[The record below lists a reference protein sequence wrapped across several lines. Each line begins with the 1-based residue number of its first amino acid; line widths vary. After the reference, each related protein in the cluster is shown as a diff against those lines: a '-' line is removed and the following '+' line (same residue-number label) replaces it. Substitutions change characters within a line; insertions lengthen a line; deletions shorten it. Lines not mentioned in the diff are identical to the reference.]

1 MNGMRALPFLAM
13 LVAAFAPFAYSQNAA
28 DVEAVISTDLG
39 TFRIEF
45 FPDKAPKHAAQ
56 FLADARSGYYEG
68 SAFFRVW
75 ANGLIQGGDPLLK
88 DATTPRVRWGSGGF
102 NRVPTESN
110 DLKQERGTV
119 SSVNRQAK
127 PNSDGSQFFVCLSPQ
142 PALQGKY
149 TVFAHVVEGMDV
161 VEQISRTPVDAGGLA
176 QKPVRILKIS
186 IEPKKKEPFADA
198 PPDGL
203 RRVVT
208 LNTTLG
214 AIQIEMEPDWAPH
227 TVQRFLMLC
236 TTGWY
241 DHTAFHR
248 LVKGFVLQGGSADT
262 RASGPN
268 HPADRWVTPLKAEF
282 RPDVKHVRGIVS
294 MAHGGDPNSA
304 TTSFFIVLGPAPNLD
319 GKFAAFGKVVG
330 GMDVLDAFEKEDV
343 DGEKPKRRLE
353 IMSTSIGPAV
363 QAE

>member
-1 MNGMRALPFLAM
+1 MRCLAFLA
-13 LVAAFAPFAYSQNAA
+13 LLAVAFAPVVSAQDPS
-28 DVEAVISTDLG
+28 DVEAVVSTDLG
-39 TFRIEF
+39 SFRVEF
-45 FPDKAPKHAAQ
+45 FPDKAPKHVAQ
-56 FLADARSGYYEG
+56 FLTDAQKGYYDG

-88 DATTPRVRWGSGGF
+88 DNGTPRARWGTGGF
-102 NRVPTESN
+102 NRLPSELT
-110 DLKQERGTV
+110 DLKQERGMV
-119 SSVNRQAK
+119 SAVNLPGK
-127 PNSDGSQFFVCLSPQ
+127 PDSDGIQFFVCVSPQ

-149 TVFAHVVEGMDV
+149 TVFARVVEGINV
-161 VEQISRTPVDAGGLA
+161 VEQISRVPVDADGLA

-186 IEPKKKEPFADA
+186 IEPKKKEPFAGASVDQ
-198 PPDGL
+198 L
-203 RRVVT
+203 RKVVM

-214 AIQIEMEPDWAPH
+214 AIKIQMQPDWAPH

-236 TTGWY
+236 ATGWY

-268 HPADRWVTPLKAEF
+268 HPADRWVSPLKTEF

-294 MAHGGDPNSA
+294 MAHGDDPDSA
-304 TTSFFIVLGPAPNLD
+304 TTSFFIVLGPAPTLD
-319 GKFAAFGKVVG
+319 AKFVALGKVVDG
-330 GMDVLDAFEKEDV
+330 INVLEAFEKEDV

-353 IMSTSIGPAV
+353 ILSTMIEP
-363 QAE
+363 

>member
-1 MNGMRALPFLAM
+1 MRCLAFLA
-13 LVAAFAPFAYSQNAA
+13 LLALAFAPVVSAQDPS
-28 DVEAVISTDLG
+28 DVEAVVSTDLG
-39 TFRIEF
+39 SFRVEF
-45 FPDKAPKHAAQ
+45 FPDKAPKHVAQ
-56 FLADARSGYYEG
+56 FLTDAQKGYYDG

-88 DATTPRVRWGSGGF
+88 DNGTPRARWGTGGF
-102 NRVPTESN
+102 NRLPSELT
-110 DLKQERGTV
+110 DLKQERGMV
-119 SSVNRQAK
+119 SAVNLPGK
-127 PNSDGSQFFVCLSPQ
+127 PDSDGIQFFVCVSPQ

-149 TVFAHVVEGMDV
+149 TVFARVVEGINV
-161 VEQISRTPVDAGGLA
+161 VEQISRVPVDADGLA

-186 IEPKKKEPFADA
+186 IEPKKKEPFAGASVDQ
-198 PPDGL
+198 L
-203 RRVVT
+203 RKIVM

-214 AIQIEMEPDWAPH
+214 AIKIQMQPDWAPH

-236 TTGWY
+236 ATGWY

-268 HPADRWVTPLKAEF
+268 HPADRWVSPLKTEF

-294 MAHGGDPNSA
+294 MAHGDDPDSA
-304 TTSFFIVLGPAPNLD
+304 TTSFFIVLGPAPTLD
-319 GKFAAFGKVVG
+319 AKFVAFGKLVDG
-330 GMDVLDAFEKEDV
+330 INVLEAFKKEDV

-353 IMSTSIGPAV
+353 ILSTMIEP
-363 QAE
+363 

>member
-1 MNGMRALPFLAM
+1 MRCLAFLA
-13 LVAAFAPFAYSQNAA
+13 LLAVAFAPVVSAQDPS
-28 DVEAVISTDLG
+28 DVEAVVSTDLG
-39 TFRIEF
+39 SFRVEF
-45 FPDKAPKHAAQ
+45 FPDKAPKHVAQ
-56 FLADARSGYYEG
+56 FLTDAQKGYYDG

-88 DATTPRVRWGSGGF
+88 DNGTPRARWGTGGF
-102 NRVPTESN
+102 NRLPSELT
-110 DLKQERGTV
+110 DLKQERGMV
-119 SSVNRQAK
+119 SAVNLPGK
-127 PNSDGSQFFVCLSPQ
+127 PDSDGIQFFVCVSPQ

-149 TVFAHVVEGMDV
+149 TVFARVVEGINV
-161 VEQISRTPVDAGGLA
+161 VEQISRVPVDADGLA

-186 IEPKKKEPFADA
+186 IEPKKKEPFAGASVDQ
-198 PPDGL
+198 L
-203 RRVVT
+203 RKVVM

-214 AIQIEMEPDWAPH
+214 AIKIQMQPDWAPH

-236 TTGWY
+236 ATGWY

-268 HPADRWVTPLKAEF
+268 HPADRWVSPLKTEF

-294 MAHGGDPNSA
+294 MAHGDDPDSA
-304 TTSFFIVLGPAPNLD
+304 TTSFFIVLGPAPTLD
-319 GKFAAFGKVVG
+319 AKFVAFGKVVDG
-330 GMDVLDAFEKEDV
+330 INVLEAFEKEDV

-353 IMSTSIGPAV
+353 ILSTMIEP
-363 QAE
+363 

>member
-1 MNGMRALPFLAM
+1 MRCLAFLA
-13 LVAAFAPFAYSQNAA
+13 LLAVAFAPVVSAQDPS
-28 DVEAVISTDLG
+28 DVEAVVSTDLG
-39 TFRIEF
+39 SFRVEF
-45 FPDKAPKHAAQ
+45 FPDKAPKHVAQ
-56 FLADARSGYYEG
+56 FLTDAQKGYYDG

-88 DATTPRVRWGSGGF
+88 DNGTPRARWGTGGF
-102 NRVPTESN
+102 NRLPSELT
-110 DLKQERGTV
+110 DLKQERGMV
-119 SSVNRQAK
+119 SAVNLPGK
-127 PNSDGSQFFVCLSPQ
+127 PDSDGIQFFVCVSPQ

-149 TVFAHVVEGMDV
+149 TVFARVVEGINV
-161 VEQISRTPVDAGGLA
+161 VEQISRVPVDADGLA

-186 IEPKKKEPFADA
+186 IEPKKKEPFAGASVDQ
-198 PPDGL
+198 L
-203 RRVVT
+203 RKIVM

-214 AIQIEMEPDWAPH
+214 AIKIQMQPDWAPH

-236 TTGWY
+236 ATGWY

-268 HPADRWVTPLKAEF
+268 HPADRWVSPLKTEF

-294 MAHGGDPNSA
+294 MAHGDDPDSA
-304 TTSFFIVLGPAPNLD
+304 TTPFFIVLGPAPTLD
-319 GKFAAFGKVVG
+319 AKFAAFGKVVDG
-330 GMDVLDAFEKEDV
+330 IDVLEAFEKEDV

-353 IMSTSIGPAV
+353 ILSTMIEP
-363 QAE
+363 